1 MTRDQQKWEQS
12 AKYTESIEGYCPAL
26 QFTKGFTNDRW
37 VLLVYQTK
45 AECLSSLIFVNLPS
59 HSFIMPSNSKQGQT

>member
-26 QFTKGFTNDRW
+26 KQTEGFTNDRW
-37 VLLVYQTK
+37 FPLVYQTK
-45 AECLSSLIFVNLPS
+45 AEYLSS
-59 HSFIMPSNSKQGQT
+59 